1 VTKPLKYRFE
11 FYYQDSSLRDL
22 SSLMSKLDLGMDGL
36 ALREVITFEYTKEE
50 KPIQYFKDLINT
62 AYERMGCKIID
73 IKGGKIE

>member
-1 VTKPLKYRFE
+1 
-11 FYYQDSSLRDL
+11 
-22 SSLMSKLDLGMDGL
+22 MSKLDLGMDGL